1 MTKSA
6 KLRFVYFGIGLLV
19 GLFVRAMILALVNSF
34 GVANVF
40 AFVAMVLVILICVT
54 LLFIFPFSTSDEP
67 HIFSFRRPQF
77 LSLPGLVLG
86 LGFSAWRTALWI

>member
-1 MTKSA
+1 
-6 KLRFVYFGIGLLV
+6 
-19 GLFVRAMILALVNSF
+19 
-34 GVANVF
+34 
-40 AFVAMVLVILICVT
+40 MVLVILICVT